1 MDVNFTEHPADPE
14 APDKLPSGEALAGWS
29 TRLMAGAPFV

>member
-14 APDKLPSGEALAGWS
+14 APDKLPSGETLAG
-29 TRLMAGAPFV
+29 